1 MRATERDGAVR
12 VTGAEA
18 VRLTPHESV
27 REREIEVEQLHLDQ
41 VYRRLEEKID
51 EAEFLMHDAAQRGQ
65 VGTPGALAE
74 RDAQVFRAGIH
85 LNRLNNE
92 FEDFLFGRIDLLPGK
107 DGEKGPDG
115 AYTSVEPA
123 DDAIRADHT
132 ADIAES
138 LHIGRI
144 GVLDSDYAPL
154 VIDWRAP
161 AAAPFYRSTPVDP
174 GRVVRRRVIRSKGR
188 RVLGVEDD
196 LLRPELT
203 AALDGA
209 PLAVIGDGALMAAL
223 GQARSHTMRDIV
235 SSIQAEQD
243 LVIRAPA
250 ASVTEVSGGPG
261 TGKTAVALHRA
272 AYLLYQDRRR
282 YAGGILIVSPTPLLV
297 AYTEGVLPSLGEE
310 GQVAIRAIGSLVDGA
325 DATVYDEPAVAR
337 VKGSA
342 RMSKVLR
349 KAARGALEQ
358 AAGAPAG
365 TGATRG
371 ARKRPAAQAGQLT
384 GQLAFGDDDPAVQG
398 PGSGMGMGMGMGMGE
413 GSGADDDVPVGAVR
427 TDRLRV
433 VAFGRRLELEAD
445 ELDRIR
451 RTALGGTAPVNLLRP
466 RARRLLLDALWA
478 RSGAAAR
485 ADSYTATGD
494 AELAA
499 ELRSGFD
506 DDVTSEDAFQEFLD
520 AWWPELTPRGVLA
533 AMADERRLSRWSR
546 RVLNQGETRRL
557 ARSLKRLGADGCGP
571 LSVHD
576 VALLDELET
585 VLGAPPRPRKRREA
599 DPLDQLTGLEELM
612 PRREETQ
619 RERAERLAAE
629 RTEYAHVIVDEAQDL
644 TPMQWRM
651 VGRRGRHATWTVV
664 GDPAQS
670 SWSDPDEA
678 AQARDEA
685 LGTRPRRR
693 FTLTVNYR
701 NPAEIAEL
709 AARVLALAMPGARSP
724 RAVRSTGVRPVFRV
738 VEGGGRGGEGARGTA
753 GGRGPEGGRGPDGG
767 RGTDGR
773 AAGTGRGRARG
784 RRSGQGPAGGPAES
798 PAEGLAEAVRAE
810 AGRLLEQVDGTV
822 GVVVAM
828 NRRAQAAR
836 WLSGLGDRVVAL
848 GSLEAKGLEYDATV
862 VVSPAEIADESP
874 AGLRVL
880 YVALTRATQALTVI
894 AADRDEPDAHG
905 VPDLLRD

>member
-1 MRATERDGAVR
+1 MAAQDAAVETAGPAVDPVRATEHDSARD
-12 VTGAEA
+12 
-18 VRLTPHESV
+18 
-27 REREIEVEQLHLDQ
+27 REIGVEQRHLDQ
-41 VYRRLEEKID
+41 VYRRLEEKIH
-51 EAEFLMHDAAQRGQ
+51 EAEFLMNDAAKRGQ

-74 RDAQVFRAGIH
+74 RDAQVFRAGVH

-92 FEDFLFGRIDLLPGK
+92 FEDFLFGRIDLLRGK
-107 DGEKGPDG
+107 DGKKGPDG

-123 DDAIRADHT
+123 DDAIGPGST
-132 ADIAES
+132 AEIAET
-138 LHIGRI
+138 LRIGRI
-144 GVLDSDYAPL
+144 GVLDSDYSPL

-161 AAAPFYRSTPVDP
+161 AAAPFYRATPVDP

-196 LLRPELT
+196 LMRPELT
-203 AALDGA
+203 ASLDGA
-209 PLAVIGDGALMAAL
+209 ALAVIGDGALMAAL
-223 GQARSHTMRDIV
+223 GQARGHTMRDIV

-282 YAGGILIVSPTPLLV
+282 YAGGILVVSPTPLLV

-310 GQVAIRAIGSLVDGA
+310 GQVAIRAVGSLVDGA
-325 DATVYDEPAVAR
+325 EATAYDEPAVAR

-342 RMSKVLR
+342 RMLKVLR
-349 KAARGALEQ
+349 KAARGALE
-358 AAGAPAG
+358 GSFPAG
-365 TGATRG
+365 PGSRNRDQRG
-371 ARKRPAAQAGQLT
+371 QRGMRGQQ
-384 GQLAFGDDDPAVQG
+384 GQLAFGEIGDEDGDNAGDEDAATV
-398 PGSGMGMGMGMGMGE
+398 
-413 GSGADDDVPVGAVR
+413 AVR
-427 TDRLRV
+427 TDLLRV
-433 VAFGRRLELEAD
+433 VAFGRRLELEAG
-445 ELDRIR
+445 ELNRIR
-451 RTALGGTAPVNLLRP
+451 QSVLSGTAPVNLLRP

-478 RSGAAAR
+478 KSGSAQR
-485 ADSYTATGD
+485 HTDP
-494 AELAA
+494 ELAA
-499 ELRSGFD
+499 ELRSSFD
-506 DDVTSEDAFQEFLD
+506 EDVTSEDSFLGFLD

-533 AMADERRLSRWSR
+533 EMADERRLGRWAR
-546 RVLNQGETRRL
+546 RILNPGETRRL
-557 ARSLKRLGADGCGP
+557 ARSLKRLGPDGSGP

-585 VLGAPPRPRKRREA
+585 LLGAPPRPRKRRDL

-612 PRREETQ
+612 PQREESQ

-664 GDPAQS
+664 GDAAQS

-678 AQARDEA
+678 AEARDEA

-709 AARVLALAMPGARSP
+709 ASKVLALAMPGMESP
-724 RAVRSTGVRPVFRV
+724 RAVRSTGVQPRFRV
-738 VEGGGRGGEGARGTA
+738 VENGD
-753 GGRGPEGGRGPDGG
+753 P
-767 RGTDGR
+767 
-773 AAGTGRGRARG
+773 AAT
-784 RRSGQGPAGGPAES
+784 
-798 PAEGLAEAVRAE
+798 VRAE
-810 AGRLLEQVDGTV
+810 AQRLLDQVDGTV

-828 NRRAQAAR
+828 NRREQAAR
-836 WLSGLGDRVVAL
+836 WLAGLGDRVVAL

-880 YVALTRATQALTVI
+880 YVALTRATRQLTVVS
-894 AADRDEPDAHG
+894 AARDEPDAEG

>member
-1 MRATERDGAVR
+1 MAAQVQQSAVGP
-12 VTGAEA
+12 VHGED
-18 VRLTPHESV
+18 SV
-27 REREIEVEQLHLDQ
+27 RDREISVEQEHLDR
-41 VYRRLEEKID
+41 VYRRLEEKIH
-51 EAEFLMHDAAQRGQ
+51 EAEFLMHDAAKRGQ

-92 FEDFLFGRIDLLPGK
+92 FEDFLFGRIDLLLGK
-107 DGEKGPDG
+107 DGKKGPDG
-115 AYTSVEPA
+115 AYTAVEPA
-123 DDAIRADHT
+123 EGAVRPDNT
-132 ADIAES
+132 ADIAET

-144 GVLDSDYAPL
+144 GVLDQDYSPL

-161 AAAPFYRSTPVDP
+161 AAAPFYRATPVDP

-196 LLRPELT
+196 LMRPELT
-203 AALDGA
+203 ARLDGRTLPA
-209 PLAVIGDGALMAAL
+209 IGDGALMAAL

-250 ASVTEVSGGPG
+250 ASVTYVEGGPG

-325 DATVYDEPAVAR
+325 EATLYDSPSVAR
-337 VKGSA
+337 AKGSY
-342 RMSKVLR
+342 RMLKVLR
-349 KAARGALEQ
+349 KAARGALELGPGG
-358 AAGAPAG
+358 GAPAG
-365 TGATRG
+365 
-371 ARKRPAAQAGQLT
+371 
-384 GQLAFGDDDPAVQG
+384 QLALDDDTETGTVPPSGPPA
-398 PGSGMGMGMGMGMGE
+398 
-413 GSGADDDVPVGAVR
+413 
-427 TDRLRV
+427 RLRV
-433 VAFGRRLELEAD
+433 VAFNRRLELEAG
-445 ELDRIR
+445 ELERIR
-451 RTALGGTAPVNLLRP
+451 RNALGGTAPVNLLRP
-466 RARRLLLDALWA
+466 RARKLLLDALWA
-478 RSGAAAR
+478 RSGAAGR
-485 ADSYTATGD
+485 HTDP
-494 AELAA
+494 ELAA
-499 ELRSGFD
+499 ELRSSFD
-506 DDVTSEDAFQEFLD
+506 EDVTTEDSFIAFLD
-520 AWWPELTPRGVLA
+520 AWWPELTPRAVLA
-533 AMADERRLSRWSR
+533 AMADE
-546 RVLNQGETRRL
+546 
-557 ARSLKRLGADGCGP
+557 KRLGRWARRILNPGEVRKVARALKRDGH
-571 LSVHD
+571 SVHD
-576 VALLDELET
+576 IAMLDELQAI
-585 VLGAPPRPRKRREA
+585 LGAPARPRKKREF

-612 PRREETQ
+612 PVREESQ
-619 RERAERLAAE
+619 RERAERLAQE

-678 AQARDEA
+678 AEARDEA

-693 FTLTVNYR
+693 FQLTVNYR

-709 AARVLALAMPGARSP
+709 AARVLALAMPGSEAPS
-724 RAVRSTGVRPVFRV
+724 AVRSTGVEPRFTV
-738 VEGGGRGGEGARGTA
+738 VR
-753 GGRGPEGGRGPDGG
+753 
-767 RGTDGR
+767 
-773 AAGTGRGRARG
+773 
-784 RRSGQGPAGGPAES
+784 ES
-798 PAEGLAEAVRAE
+798 LQRTVRAE
-810 AGRLLEQVDGTV
+810 AERLLAAVDGTI

-828 NRRAQAAR
+828 NRREEARR
-836 WLSGLGDRVVAL
+836 WLAGLGDRVVAL

-880 YVALTRATQALTVI
+880 YVALTRATQQLTVVSGE
-894 AADRDEPDAHG
+894 RDEPDGTG

>member
-1 MRATERDGAVR
+1 MAAQVQQSAVGSVRDA
-12 VTGAEA
+12 
-18 VRLTPHESV
+18 HESV
-27 REREIEVEQLHLDQ
+27 RDREISVEQEHLDR
-41 VYRRLEEKID
+41 VYRRLEEKIH
-51 EAEFLMHDAAQRGQ
+51 EAEFLMNDAAQRGQ

-107 DGEKGPDG
+107 DGKKGPDG
-115 AYTSVEPA
+115 AYTAVEPA
-123 DDAIRADHT
+123 EGAVRGDNT
-132 ADIAES
+132 ADIAET

-144 GVLDSDYAPL
+144 GVLDEDYAPL

-196 LLRPELT
+196 LMRPELT
-203 AALDGA
+203 AFLDGRELPA
-209 PLAVIGDGALMAAL
+209 IGDGALMAAL

-250 ASVTEVSGGPG
+250 ASITYVEGGPG

-310 GQVAIRAIGSLVDGA
+310 GQVAIRAIGSLVDGVE
-325 DATVYDEPAVAR
+325 ATLYDSPSVAR
-337 VKGSA
+337 AKGSY
-342 RMSKVLR
+342 RMLKVLR
-349 KAARGALEQ
+349 KAARGALE
-358 AAGAPAG
+358 
-365 TGATRG
+365 
-371 ARKRPAAQAGQLT
+371 LN
-384 GQLAFGDDDPAVQG
+384 
-398 PGSGMGMGMGMGMGE
+398 GSPE
-413 GSGADDDVPVGAVR
+413 
-427 TDRLRV
+427 RLRV
-433 VAFGRRLELEAD
+433 VAFGRRLELEAR
-445 ELDRIR
+445 ELERIR
-451 RTALGGTAPVNLLRP
+451 RNALGGTAPVNLLRP
-466 RARRLLLDALWA
+466 RARKLLLDALWA
-478 RSGAAAR
+478 TSGAAGR
-485 ADSYTATGD
+485 HTDP
-494 AELAA
+494 ELAA
-499 ELRSGFD
+499 ELRSSFD
-506 DDVTSEDAFQEFLD
+506 EDVSTEDTFLAFLD
-520 AWWPELTPRGVLA
+520 AWWPELTPKGVLA
-533 AMADERRLSRWSR
+533 AMADE
-546 RVLNQGETRRL
+546 
-557 ARSLKRLGADGCGP
+557 KRLGRWARRILNPGEVRRVARALKRDGC
-571 LSVHD
+571 SVHD
-576 VALLDELET
+576 IAMLDELQAI
-585 VLGAPPRPRKRREA
+585 LGAPARPKKKREL
-599 DPLDQLTGLEELM
+599 DPLDQLTGLDELM
-612 PRREETQ
+612 PVREETQ
-619 RERAERLAAE
+619 RERAERLAQE
-629 RTEYAHVIVDEAQDL
+629 RTEYTHVIVDEAQDL

-678 AQARDEA
+678 AEARDEA

-693 FTLTVNYR
+693 FQLTVNYR

-709 AARVLALAMPGARSP
+709 AAKVLALAMPGSESP
-724 RAVRSTGVRPVFRV
+724 SAVRSTGVEPRFV
-738 VEGGGRGGEGARGTA
+738 VVGDSLGKT
-753 GGRGPEGGRGPDGG
+753 
-767 RGTDGR
+767 
-773 AAGTGRGRARG
+773 
-784 RRSGQGPAGGPAES
+784 
-798 PAEGLAEAVRAE
+798 VRAE
-810 AGRLLEQVDGTV
+810 AERLLRLVDGTV

-828 NRRAQAAR
+828 NRREEARR
-836 WLSGLGDRVVAL
+836 WLAGLGDRVVAL

-880 YVALTRATQALTVI
+880 YVALTRATQQLTLVSGE
-894 AADRDEPDAHG
+894 RDEPDAAG

>member
-1 MRATERDGAVR
+1 MAAQDAAVESAGSVVDPVRDKGNDAISDPVDGTGKDPARPAGAD
-12 VTGAEA
+12 
-18 VRLTPHESV
+18 SV
-27 REREIEVEQLHLDQ
+27 RAREIGVEQEHLDR

-51 EAEFLMHDAAQRGQ
+51 EAEFLMNDAAKRGQ

-92 FEDFLFGRIDLLPGK
+92 FEDFLFGRVDLLPGK
-107 DGEKGPDG
+107 DGKKGPDG

-123 DDAIRADHT
+123 DDAVRADDT
-132 ADIAES
+132 ADIAET

-144 GVLDSDYAPL
+144 GVLDSDYSPL

-188 RVLGVEDD
+188 KVLGVEDD
-196 LLRPELT
+196 LMRPEVT
-203 AALDGA
+203 AALNGA
-209 PLAVIGDGALMAAL
+209 ALPVIGDGALMAAL

-282 YAGGILIVSPTPLLV
+282 YAGGILVVSPTPLLV

-310 GQVAIRAIGSLVDGA
+310 GQVAIRAVGSLVDGA
-325 DATVYDEPAVAR
+325 EATAYDEPAVSR

-342 RMSKVLR
+342 RMLKVLR
-349 KAARGALEQ
+349 KAARGALE
-358 AAGAPAG
+358 GDRAPAG
-365 TGATRG
+365 GRSGRG
-371 ARKRPAAQAGQLT
+371 SRTAAGQGAGRPT
-384 GQLAFGDDDPAVQG
+384 GQLAFGDADSADSA
-398 PGSGMGMGMGMGMGE
+398 GSGGPDSSG
-413 GSGADDDVPVGAVR
+413 GSHGPHGGDGGNSATGAPRGASATGR
-427 TDRLRV
+427 APTPTRLRV
-433 VAFGRRLELEAD
+433 VAFGRRLELESD
-445 ELDRIR
+445 ELHRIR
-451 RTALGGTAPVNLLRP
+451 QSVLGGTAPVNLLRP
-466 RARRLLLDALWA
+466 RARKLLLDALWA
-478 RSGAAAR
+478 KSGAASR
-485 ADSYTATGD
+485 ADDHLAQGD

-499 ELRSGFD
+499 ELRGGFD
-506 DDVTSEDAFQEFLD
+506 EDVTSEDSFIEFLD
-520 AWWPELTPRGVLA
+520 AWWPELTARGVLA
-533 AMADERRLSRWSR
+533 AMADERRLGRWAR
-546 RVLNQGETRRL
+546 RILNPHEIRKV
-557 ARSLKRLGADGCGP
+557 ARSLRRAGPEGTGP

-576 VALLDELET
+576 VAILDELEQL
-585 VLGAPPRPRKRREA
+585 LGSPPRRRKRREL

-612 PRREETQ
+612 PQREESQ

-664 GDPAQS
+664 GDAAQS

-685 LGTRPRRR
+685 LGNRPRRH

-701 NPAEIAEL
+701 NPAEIAAL
-709 AARVLALAMPGARSP
+709 AAKVLALAMPGMESP
-724 RAVRSTGVRPVFRV
+724 AAVRSTGVEPRF
-738 VEGGGRGGEGARGTA
+738 GAVR
-753 GGRGPEGGRGPDGG
+753 DG
-767 RGTDGR
+767 DL
-773 AAGTGRGRARG
+773 AAT
-784 RRSGQGPAGGPAES
+784 
-798 PAEGLAEAVRAE
+798 VRAE
-810 AGRLLEQVDGTV
+810 AARLLDRVDGTI

-828 NRRAQAAR
+828 SRREQAAR
-836 WLSGLGDRVVAL
+836 WLAGLGDRVVAL

-880 YVALTRATQALTVI
+880 YVALTRATQQLTVVS
-894 AADRDEPDAHG
+894 ADRDEPDERG

>member
-1 MRATERDGAVR
+1 MAVQAQQE
-12 VTGAEA
+12 TA
-18 VRLTPHESV
+18 VGSVQETAPDSV
-27 REREIEVEQLHLDQ
+27 RDREISIEQEHLDR
-41 VYRRLEEKID
+41 VYRRLEEKIH
-51 EAEFLMHDAAQRGQ
+51 EAEFLMSDAAKRGQ

-74 RDAQVFRAGIH
+74 RDAQVFRAGVH

-107 DGEKGPDG
+107 DGKKGPDG
-115 AYTSVEPA
+115 AYTAVEPA
-123 DDAIRADHT
+123 EGAVRPDNT
-132 ADIAES
+132 ADIAET

-196 LLRPELT
+196 LMRPELK
-203 AALDGA
+203 AVLDGDEL
-209 PLAVIGDGALMAAL
+209 PVIGDGALMAAL

-235 SSIQAEQD
+235 ASIQAEQD

-250 ASVTEVSGGPG
+250 ASVTYVEGGPG

-325 DATVYDEPAVAR
+325 EATLYDSPAVAR
-337 VKGSA
+337 AKGSY
-342 RMSKVLR
+342 RMLKVLR
-349 KAARGALEQ
+349 KAARGALEAGGR
-358 AAGAPAG
+358 AAAQPTLDEADEAPAPSV
-365 TGATRG
+365 TPT
-371 ARKRPAAQAGQLT
+371 
-384 GQLAFGDDDPAVQG
+384 
-398 PGSGMGMGMGMGMGE
+398 
-413 GSGADDDVPVGAVR
+413 
-427 TDRLRV
+427 RLRV
-433 VAFGRRLELEAD
+433 VAFGRRLELEAAD
-445 ELDRIR
+445 LDRVR
-451 RTALGGTAPVNLLRP
+451 QSALSGTAPVNLLRP
-466 RARRLLLDALWA
+466 RARKLLLDALWE
-478 RSGAAAR
+478 RSGAAGR
-485 ADSYTATGD
+485 HSDP
-494 AELAA
+494 ELAA
-499 ELRSGFD
+499 ELRSSFD
-506 DDVTSEDAFQEFLD
+506 EDVTTEDAFIAFLD
-520 AWWPELTPRGVLA
+520 AWWPELTPQAVLT
-533 AMADERRLSRWSR
+533 AMADERRLGRWAR
-546 RVLNQGETRRL
+546 RILNPGEVRKV
-557 ARSLKRLGADGCGP
+557 ARALKRDGR
-571 LSVHD
+571 SVHD
-576 VALLDELET
+576 IAMLDELQAI
-585 VLGAPPRPRKRREA
+585 LGAPVRPRKRREY

-612 PRREETQ
+612 PVREETQ
-619 RERAERLAAE
+619 RERAERLAQE

-678 AQARDEA
+678 AEARDEA

-693 FTLTVNYR
+693 FELTVNYR

-709 AARVLALAMPGARSP
+709 AAKVLALAMPGAESP
-724 RAVRSTGVRPVFRV
+724 SAVRSTGVVPRFV
-738 VEGGGRGGEGARGTA
+738 
-753 GGRGPEGGRGPDGG
+753 
-767 RGTDGR
+767 
-773 AAGTGRGRARG
+773 AAG
-784 RRSGQGPAGGPAES
+784 RRQGTTERDS
-798 PAEGLAEAVRAE
+798 LAPAVRAE
-810 AGRLLEQVDGTV
+810 AERLLERVDGTV

-828 NRRAQAAR
+828 NRREEARR
-836 WLSGLGDRVVAL
+836 WLAGLGERVVAL

-880 YVALTRATQALTVI
+880 YVALTRATQQLTVVSGE
-894 AADRDEPDAHG
+894 RDAPDANG

>member
-1 MRATERDGAVR
+1 MAAQVQQSAVGS
-12 VTGAEA
+12 VHDAQD
-18 VRLTPHESV
+18 SV
-27 REREIEVEQLHLDQ
+27 RDREISVEQEHLDR
-41 VYRRLEEKID
+41 VYQRLEEKIH
-51 EAEFLMHDAAQRGQ
+51 EAEFLMHDAAKRGQ

-92 FEDFLFGRIDLLPGK
+92 FEDFLFGRIDLLLGK
-107 DGEKGPDG
+107 DGKKGPDG
-115 AYTSVEPA
+115 AYTAVEPA
-123 DDAIRADHT
+123 EGAVRPDNT
-132 ADIAES
+132 ADIAET

-144 GVLDSDYAPL
+144 GVLDEDYSPL

-161 AAAPFYRSTPVDP
+161 AAAPFYRATPVEP

-196 LLRPELT
+196 LMRPELT
-203 AALDGA
+203 AFLDGHQL
-209 PLAVIGDGALMAAL
+209 PVIGDGALMAAL
-223 GQARSHTMRDIV
+223 GQARGHTMRDIV

-243 LVIRAPA
+243 MVIRAPA
-250 ASVTEVSGGPG
+250 ASITYVEGGPG

-325 DATVYDEPAVAR
+325 EATLYDSPAVAR
-337 VKGSA
+337 AKGSY
-342 RMSKVLR
+342 RMLKVLR
-349 KAARGALEQ
+349 KAARGALELGP
-358 AAGAPAG
+358 AAAPADAPG
-365 TGATRG
+365 KEAVTG
-371 ARKRPAAQAGQLT
+371 P
-384 GQLAFGDDDPAVQG
+384 
-398 PGSGMGMGMGMGMGE
+398 PG
-413 GSGADDDVPVGAVR
+413 
-427 TDRLRV
+427 RLRV

-445 ELDRIR
+445 ELERIR

-466 RARRLLLDALWA
+466 RARKLLLDALWD
-478 RSGAAAR
+478 RSGAASR
-485 ADSYTATGD
+485 HTDP
-494 AELAA
+494 ELAA
-499 ELRSGFD
+499 ELRSSFD
-506 DDVTSEDAFQEFLD
+506 EDITSEDSFLAFLD
-520 AWWPELTPRGVLA
+520 AWWPELTPKSVLA
-533 AMADERRLSRWSR
+533 AMADEKRLGRWARRI
-546 RVLNQGETRRL
+546 LNPGEVRKV
-557 ARSLKRLGADGCGP
+557 ARSLRRDGY
-571 LSVHD
+571 SVHD
-576 VALLDELET
+576 IAMLDELQAI
-585 VLGAPPRPRKRREA
+585 LGAPARPRRKREL

-612 PRREETQ
+612 PVREESQ
-619 RERAERLAAE
+619 RERAERLAQE

-678 AQARDEA
+678 AEARDEA

-693 FTLTVNYR
+693 FRLTVNYR

-709 AARVLALAMPGARSP
+709 AAKVLALALPGSEAPS
-724 RAVRSTGVRPVFRV
+724 AVRSTGVEPRFTV
-738 VEGGGRGGEGARGTA
+738 VRDSLEKT
-753 GGRGPEGGRGPDGG
+753 
-767 RGTDGR
+767 
-773 AAGTGRGRARG
+773 
-784 RRSGQGPAGGPAES
+784 
-798 PAEGLAEAVRAE
+798 VRAE
-810 AGRLLEQVDGTV
+810 AERLLGLVDGTV

-828 NRRAQAAR
+828 NRREEARR
-836 WLSGLGDRVVAL
+836 WLAGLGDRVVAL

-880 YVALTRATQALTVI
+880 YVALTRATQQLTVVSGE
-894 AADRDEPDAHG
+894 RDEPDTAG

>member
-1 MRATERDGAVR
+1 MAAQDAAVDSLRD
-12 VTGAEA
+12 
-18 VRLTPHESV
+18 
-27 REREIEVEQLHLDQ
+27 REIGVEQEHLDR

-51 EAEFLMHDAAQRGQ
+51 EAEFLMRDAGKRGQ

-74 RDAQVFRAGIH
+74 RDAQVFRAGVH

-92 FEDFLFGRIDLLPGK
+92 FEDFLFGRIDLLRGK
-107 DGEKGPDG
+107 DGERGPDG
-115 AYTSVEPA
+115 AFTSVEAA
-123 DDAIRADHT
+123 DDAVAEDGT
-132 ADIAES
+132 AVIAET
-138 LHIGRI
+138 LHVGRI

-161 AAAPFYRSTPVDP
+161 AAAPFYRSTPKEP

-196 LLRPELT
+196 LMRPEL
-203 AALDGA
+203 AATLEGQA
-209 PLAVIGDGALMAAL
+209 LPVVGDGALMAAL

-243 LVIRAPA
+243 MVIRAPA

-282 YAGGILIVSPTPLLV
+282 YSGGILVVSPTPLLV

-310 GQVAIRAIGSLVDGA
+310 GQVAIRAVGSLSDDAAGPDGA
-325 DATVYDEPAVAR
+325 TAYDEPAVAR
-337 VKGSA
+337 VKGSS
-342 RMSKVLR
+342 RMLHVLR

-358 AAGAPAG
+358 PAARPAPQEGQLEFGEAPAEAG
-365 TGATRG
+365 TPT
-371 ARKRPAAQAGQLT
+371 
-384 GQLAFGDDDPAVQG
+384 
-398 PGSGMGMGMGMGMGE
+398 
-413 GSGADDDVPVGAVR
+413 
-427 TDRLRV
+427 RLRV
-433 VAFGRRLELEAD
+433 VAFGARIELEAD
-445 ELDRIR
+445 ELRRIR
-451 RTALGGTAPVNLLRP
+451 HNVLGGTAPVNLLRP
-466 RARRLLLDALWA
+466 RARKLLLDALWNKS
-478 RSGAAAR
+478 SGR
-485 ADSYTATGD
+485 GRYTD
-494 AELAA
+494 PELAA
-499 ELRSGFD
+499 ELRSSFD
-506 DDVTSEDAFQEFLD
+506 EDVSTETPFLTFLN
-520 AWWPELTPRGVLA
+520 AWWPELTPRQVLA
-533 AMADERRLSRWSR
+533 AMSDERRLNRWAR
-546 RVLNQGETRRL
+546 RILNQGEVRRL
-557 ARSLKRLGADGCGP
+557 ARSLRRLDGEGKGA

-576 VALLDELET
+576 VALLDELQT
-585 VLGAPPRPRKRREA
+585 LLGTPARPKRKREA

-612 PRREETQ
+612 PQREETQ

-651 VGRRGRHATWTVV
+651 VGRRGRHATWTIV
-664 GDPAQS
+664 GDAAQS

-678 AQARDEA
+678 SAARDEA
-685 LGTRPRRR
+685 LGNRPRRH

-709 AARVLALAMPGARSP
+709 AAKVLALAMPGMESP
-724 RAVRSTGVRPVFRV
+724 AAVRSTGVEPRFETVR
-738 VEGGGRGGEGARGTA
+738 
-753 GGRGPEGGRGPDGG
+753 DG
-767 RGTDGR
+767 DL
-773 AAGTGRGRARG
+773 AGTVREEAR
-784 RRSGQGPAGGPAES
+784 
-798 PAEGLAEAVRAE
+798 
-810 AGRLLEQVDGTV
+810 RLLDRVDGTV

-828 NRRAQAAR
+828 NRRAEAR
-836 WLSGLGDRVVAL
+836 AWLEELGERVVAL

-880 YVALTRATQALTVI
+880 YVALTRATQQLTVVSGE
-894 AADRDEPDAHG
+894 RDLPDQDG

>member
-1 MRATERDGAVR
+1 MAAQDAAVESLRD
-12 VTGAEA
+12 
-18 VRLTPHESV
+18 
-27 REREIEVEQLHLDQ
+27 REIGVEQEHLDR
-41 VYRRLEEKID
+41 VYHRLEEKIH
-51 EAEFLMHDAAQRGQ
+51 EAEFLMDDAVKRGQ

-85 LNRLNNE
+85 LNRLNSE
-92 FEDFLFGRIDLLPGK
+92 FEDFLFGRIDLLLGK
-107 DGEKGPDG
+107 DGERGPDG

-123 DDAIRADHT
+123 DDTVREDAT
-132 ADIAES
+132 ADIAET

-161 AAAPFYRSTPVDP
+161 AAAPFYRSTPKEP

-188 RVLGVEDD
+188 KVLGVEDD
-196 LLRPELT
+196 LMRPELT
-203 AALDGA
+203 AFLGGEKL
-209 PLAVIGDGALMAAL
+209 PVIGDGALMAAL

-250 ASVTEVSGGPG
+250 ASVTEVTGGPG

-310 GQVAIRAIGSLVDGA
+310 GQVAIRAIGSLSDDAAGPEGA
-325 DATVYDEPAVAR
+325 TAYDEPAVAR
-337 VKGSA
+337 IKGSS
-342 RMSKVLR
+342 RMLHVLR

-358 AAGAPAG
+358 GRPTAPREEA
-365 TGATRG
+365 
-371 ARKRPAAQAGQLT
+371 
-384 GQLAFGDDDPAVQG
+384 GQLAFGEEPGQG
-398 PGSGMGMGMGMGMGE
+398 SAATP
-413 GSGADDDVPVGAVR
+413 P
-427 TDRLRV
+427 TRLRV
-433 VAFGRRLELEAD
+433 VAFGARVELEAD
-445 ELDRIR
+445 ELQRVR
-451 RTALGGTAPVNLLRP
+451 HNALGGTAPVNLLRP
-466 RARRLLLDALWA
+466 RARKLLLDALWSKS
-478 RSGAAAR
+478 SGR
-485 ADSYTATGD
+485 GRYTD
-494 AELAA
+494 PQLVA
-499 ELRSGFD
+499 ELRSSFD
-506 DDVTSEDAFQEFLD
+506 EDVSTETPFLEFLD
-520 AWWPELTPRGVLA
+520 AWWPELTPRRVLA
-533 AMADERRLSRWSR
+533 AMADERRLARWSR
-546 RVLNQGETRRL
+546 RILNQGETRRL
-557 ARSLKRLGADGCGP
+557 ARSLKRLDADGGGP

-576 VALLDELET
+576 VALLDELQAL
-585 VLGAPPRPRKRREA
+585 LGTPNRPRRKREA

-612 PRREETQ
+612 PQREETQ
-619 RERAERLAAE
+619 WERAERLAAE

-651 VGRRGRHATWTVV
+651 VGRRGRHATWTIV

-678 AQARDEA
+678 AAARDEA
-685 LGTRPRRR
+685 LGSRPRRR

-709 AARVLALAMPGARSP
+709 AAKVLALAMPGMESP
-724 RAVRSTGVRPVFRV
+724 AAVRSTGVVPRFEPV
-738 VEGGGRGGEGARGTA
+738 RGGDLAATVREEAARL
-753 GGRGPEGGRGPDGG
+753 
-767 RGTDGR
+767 
-773 AAGTGRGRARG
+773 
-784 RRSGQGPAGGPAES
+784 
-798 PAEGLAEAVRAE
+798 LAE
-810 AGRLLEQVDGTV
+810 VDGTV

-828 NRRAQAAR
+828 NRRAQAR
-836 WLSGLGDRVVAL
+836 EWLAELGERAVAL

-880 YVALTRATQALTVI
+880 YVALTRATQQLTVVSGE
-894 AADRDEPDAHG
+894 RDMPDEDG

>member
-1 MRATERDGAVR
+1 MAAQ
-12 VTGAEA
+12 EA
-18 VRLTPHESV
+18 VDTV
-27 REREIEVEQLHLDQ
+27 RDREIGVEQEHLDQ
-41 VYRRLEEKID
+41 VYRRLEEKIH
-51 EAEFLMHDAAQRGQ
+51 EAEFLMNDAAQRGQ

-92 FEDFLFGRIDLLPGK
+92 FEDFLFGRIDLLYGK
-107 DGEKGPDG
+107 DGKKGPDG

-123 DDAIRADHT
+123 EDAVRPDNT
-132 ADIAES
+132 ADIGET

-188 RVLGVEDD
+188 KVLGVEDD
-196 LLRPELT
+196 LMRPELRAT
-203 AALDGA
+203 LDGREL
-209 PLAVIGDGALMAAL
+209 PVIGDGALMAAL

-250 ASVTEVSGGPG
+250 ASVTYVEGGPG

-297 AYTEGVLPSLGEE
+297 SYTEGVLPSLGEE
-310 GQVAIRAIGSLVDGA
+310 GQVAIRAVGSLVDGA
-325 DATVYDEPAVAR
+325 EATAYDEPAVAR
-337 VKGSA
+337 IKGSS
-342 RMSKVLR
+342 RMLHVLR
-349 KAARGALEQ
+349 KAARGALETP
-358 AAGAPAG
+358 APRA
-365 TGATRG
+365 
-371 ARKRPAAQAGQLT
+371 
-384 GQLAFGDDDPAVQG
+384 QLALGGDDEDSAAAAPTG
-398 PGSGMGMGMGMGMGE
+398 TPN
-413 GSGADDDVPVGAVR
+413 
-427 TDRLRV
+427 RLRV
-433 VAFGRRLELEAD
+433 VAFGRRIELESD
-445 ELDRIR
+445 ELRRIR
-451 RTALGGTAPVNLLRP
+451 HNVLGGTAPVNLLRP
-466 RARRLLLDALWA
+466 RARRLLLDALYA
-478 RSGAAAR
+478 KSGAVGR
-485 ADSYTATGD
+485 HSDP
-494 AELAA
+494 ELAA
-499 ELRSGFD
+499 ELRSSFD
-506 DDVTSEDAFQEFLD
+506 EDVSTEDSFLGFLD
-520 AWWPELTPRGVLA
+520 AWWPELTPRAVLD
-533 AMADERRLSRWSR
+533 AMADERRLGRWAR
-546 RVLNQGETRRL
+546 RILNPGEVRRL
-557 ARSLKRLGADGCGP
+557 ARSLRRRE

-576 VALLDELET
+576 VALLDELHT
-585 VLGAPPRPRKRREA
+585 LLGAPARPRKKREY
-599 DPLDQLTGLEELM
+599 DPLDQLSGLEELM
-612 PRREETQ
+612 PVREETQ

-678 AQARDEA
+678 AEARDEA
-685 LGTRPRRR
+685 LGSRPRRR
-693 FTLTVNYR
+693 FELTVNYR

-709 AARVLALAMPGARSP
+709 AAKVLALAMPGKESP
-724 RAVRSTGVRPVFRV
+724 RAVRSTGVEPRFVPVR
-738 VEGGGRGGEGARGTA
+738 ETA
-753 GGRGPEGGRGPDGG
+753 GKAD
-767 RGTDGR
+767 
-773 AAGTGRGRARG
+773 
-784 RRSGQGPAGGPAES
+784 
-798 PAEGLAEAVRAE
+798 LAETVRSE
-810 AGRLLEQVDGTV
+810 AALLLERVEGTV

-828 NRRAQAAR
+828 NRRAEAAR
-836 WLSGLGDRVVAL
+836 WLAELGDRVVAL

-880 YVALTRATQALTVI
+880 YVALTRATQQLTVI
-894 AADRDEPDAHG
+894 AGAGDMPDEAG

>member
-1 MRATERDGAVR
+1 MAAQAQQETAV
-12 VTGAEA
+12 V
-18 VRLTPHESV
+18 PDHDSV
-27 REREIEVEQLHLDQ
+27 RDREISVEQDHLDR
-41 VYRRLEEKID
+41 VYRRLEEKIH
-51 EAEFLMHDAAQRGQ
+51 EAEFLMNDAAKRGQ

-74 RDAQVFRAGIH
+74 RDAQVFRAGVH

-92 FEDFLFGRIDLLPGK
+92 FEDFLFGRIDLLLGK
-107 DGEKGPDG
+107 DGKKGPDG
-115 AYTSVEPA
+115 AYTAVEPA
-123 DDAIRADHT
+123 EGAVREDNT
-132 ADIAES
+132 AEIAET

-144 GVLDSDYAPL
+144 GVLDSEYAPL

-196 LLRPELT
+196 LMRPELR
-203 AALDGA
+203 AFLDGHEL
-209 PLAVIGDGALMAAL
+209 PVIGDGALMAAL

-235 SSIQAEQD
+235 ASIQAEQD

-250 ASVTEVSGGPG
+250 ASVTYVEGGPG

-282 YAGGILIVSPTPLLV
+282 YSGGILIVSPTPLLV

-325 DATVYDEPAVAR
+325 EATLYDSPAVAR
-337 VKGSA
+337 AKGSY
-342 RMSKVLR
+342 RMLKVLR
-349 KAARGALEQ
+349 KAARGALETR
-358 AAGAPAG
+358 PAG
-365 TGATRG
+365 
-371 ARKRPAAQAGQLT
+371 
-384 GQLAFGDDDPAVQG
+384 GQLALGEDESRP
-398 PGSGMGMGMGMGMGE
+398 SGT
-413 GSGADDDVPVGAVR
+413 P
-427 TDRLRV
+427 TRLRV
-433 VAFGRRLELEAD
+433 VAFGRRLELESA

-451 RTALGGTAPVNLLRP
+451 QNALGGTAPVNLLRP
-466 RARRLLLDALWA
+466 RARKLLLDALWA
-478 RSGAAAR
+478 QSGAAGR
-485 ADSYTATGD
+485 HTDP
-494 AELAA
+494 ELAA
-499 ELRSGFD
+499 ELRSSFD
-506 DDVTSEDAFQEFLD
+506 EDVSSEDAFIDFLN
-520 AWWPELTPRGVLA
+520 AWWPELTPKDVMA
-533 AMADERRLSRWSR
+533 AMADERRLGRWARRILNPGEVR
-546 RVLNQGETRRL
+546 RVARALRR
-557 ARSLKRLGADGCGP
+557 DGW
-571 LSVHD
+571 SVHD
-576 VALLDELET
+576 IAMLDELQAI
-585 VLGAPPRPRKRREA
+585 LGTPARPRKKREL

-612 PRREETQ
+612 PVREESQ
-619 RERAERLAAE
+619 RERAERLAQE

-678 AQARDEA
+678 AEARDEA

-693 FTLTVNYR
+693 FQLTVNYR

-709 AARVLALAMPGARSP
+709 AAKVLALAMPGSTSP
-724 RAVRSTGVRPVFRV
+724 SAVRSTGVEPRFVTTNNGHSTV
-738 VEGGGRGGEGARGTA
+738 VR
-753 GGRGPEGGRGPDGG
+753 DSL
-767 RGTDGR
+767 
-773 AAGTGRGRARG
+773 AAT
-784 RRSGQGPAGGPAES
+784 
-798 PAEGLAEAVRAE
+798 VRAE
-810 AGRLLEQVDGTV
+810 AARLLDLVDGTV

-828 NRRAQAAR
+828 QRREEAAR
-836 WLSGLGDRVVAL
+836 WLAGLGDRVVAL

-880 YVALTRATQALTVI
+880 YVALTRATQQLTIVS
-894 AADRDEPDAHG
+894 ADRDQPDGTG

>member
-1 MRATERDGAVR
+1 MVGSAVDTVRD
-12 VTGAEA
+12 
-18 VRLTPHESV
+18 
-27 REREIEVEQLHLDQ
+27 REIGVEQEHLDR
-41 VYRRLEEKID
+41 VYRRLEEKIH
-51 EAEFLMHDAAQRGQ
+51 EAEFLMHDAAKRGQ

-92 FEDFLFGRIDLLPGK
+92 FEDFLFGRIDLLRGK
-107 DGEKGPDG
+107 DGQKGPDG
-115 AYTSVEPA
+115 AYTSIEPA
-123 DDAIRADHT
+123 DDAVRADNT
-132 ADIAES
+132 ADIGET

-196 LLRPELT
+196 LMRPELSAT
-203 AALDGA
+203 LEGA
-209 PLAVIGDGALMAAL
+209 ELPVIGDGALMAAL

-235 SSIQAEQD
+235 ASIQAEQD

-250 ASVTEVSGGPG
+250 ASVTYVEGGPG

-310 GQVAIRAIGSLVDGA
+310 GQVAIRAVGSLVDGA
-325 DATVYDEPAVAR
+325 EATAYDDPAVAR
-337 VKGSA
+337 VKGSS
-342 RMSKVLR
+342 RMLKVLR
-349 KAARGALEQ
+349 KAARGALEMPPP
-358 AAGAPAG
+358 APSA
-365 TGATRG
+365 
-371 ARKRPAAQAGQLT
+371 
-384 GQLAFGDDDPAVQG
+384 QLAFGEEPERPPAPSAQLAFGEEPERGTQG
-398 PGSGMGMGMGMGMGE
+398 PAGT
-413 GSGADDDVPVGAVR
+413 P
-427 TDRLRV
+427 TRLRV

-445 ELDRIR
+445 ELQRIR
-451 RTALGGTAPVNLLRP
+451 HNVLGGTAPVNLLRP
-466 RARRLLLDALWA
+466 RARRLLLDALYA
-478 RSGAAAR
+478 KSGNGTRAA
-485 ADSYTATGD
+485 SSSLGD
-494 AELAA
+494 PELAA
-499 ELRSGFD
+499 ELRSSFD
-506 DDVTSEDAFQEFLD
+506 EDVASEDAFIGFLD
-520 AWWPELTPRGVLA
+520 AWWPELTPRGVLT
-533 AMADERRLSRWSR
+533 AMADERRLGRWSR
-546 RVLNQGETRRL
+546 RILNPGEVRRL
-557 ARSLKRLGADGCGP
+557 ARSLKRDA

-576 VALLDELET
+576 VALLDELQT
-585 VLGAPPRPRKRREA
+585 LLGTPARPKRRREL

-612 PRREETQ
+612 PQREESQ
-619 RERAERLAAE
+619 RERAERLAQE

-670 SWSDPDEA
+670 SWSTPDEA
-678 AQARDEA
+678 AEARDEA

-693 FTLTVNYR
+693 FQLTVNYR

-709 AARVLALAMPGARSP
+709 AAKVLALAMPGMQSP
-724 RAVRSTGVRPVFRV
+724 SAVRSTGVRPRFSV
-738 VEGGGRGGEGARGTA
+738 V
-753 GGRGPEGGRGPDGG
+753 PDG
-767 RGTDGR
+767 D
-773 AAGTGRGRARG
+773 
-784 RRSGQGPAGGPAES
+784 
-798 PAEGLAEAVRAE
+798 LAKAVRAE
-810 AGRLLEQVDGTV
+810 AQRLLDRVDGTV

-828 NRRAQAAR
+828 NRREQAAR
-836 WLSGLGDRVVAL
+836 WLAGLGDRVVAL

-880 YVALTRATQALTVI
+880 YVALTRATQQLTVVSGR
-894 AADRDEPDAHG
+894 RDEPDADG

>member
-1 MRATERDGAVR
+1 MG
-12 VTGAEA
+12 
-18 VRLTPHESV
+18 
-27 REREIEVEQLHLDQ
+27 VEQHHLDQ
-41 VYRRLEEKID
+41 VYRRLEEKIH
-51 EAEFLMHDAAQRGQ
+51 EAEFLMNDAAKRGQ

-92 FEDFLFGRIDLLPGK
+92 FEDFLFGRVDLLRGK
-107 DGEKGPDG
+107 DGQKGPDG
-115 AYTSVEPA
+115 AFTSVEPA
-123 DDAIRADHT
+123 DDAIRDDRT
-132 ADIAES
+132 AEIAET

-188 RVLGVEDD
+188 KVLGVEDD
-196 LLRPELT
+196 LMRPELT
-203 AALDGA
+203 ATLDGD

-250 ASVTEVSGGPG
+250 ASVTEVAGGPG

-310 GQVAIRAIGSLVDGA
+310 GQVAIRAVGSLVDGA
-325 DATVYDEPAVAR
+325 EATAYDEPAVAR

-342 RMSKVLR
+342 RMIRVLR
-349 KAARGALEQ
+349 HAARGALE
-358 AAGAPAG
+358 GASGGSGG
-365 TGATRG
+365 TGGSGGRS
-371 ARKRPAAQAGQLT
+371 AGQGGRQRQGQLRD
-384 GQLAFGDDDPAVQG
+384 GAQLAFGEDPDGPDGPDGLGGPDDDEPART
-398 PGSGMGMGMGMGMGE
+398 
-413 GSGADDDVPVGAVR
+413 VR

-433 VAFGRRLELEAD
+433 VAFGRRLELAEP
-445 ELDRIR
+445 ELHRIR
-451 RTALGGTAPVNLLRP
+451 QTVLSGTAPVNLLRP
-466 RARRLLLDALWA
+466 RARRLLLDALWTK
-478 RSGAAAR
+478 SGSAGR
-485 ADSYTATGD
+485 HTDP
-494 AELAA
+494 ELAA
-499 ELRSGFD
+499 ELRSSFD
-506 DDVTSEDAFQEFLD
+506 EDITSEDDFTGFLD
-520 AWWPELTPRGVLA
+520 AWWPELTPRAVLA
-533 AMADERRLSRWSR
+533 AMGDERRLGRWSR
-546 RVLNQGETRRL
+546 RVLNQGESRRL
-557 ARSLKRLGADGCGP
+557 ARSLARLGPDGKGA

-576 VALLDELET
+576 VALLDELEML
-585 VLGAPPRPRKRREA
+585 LGAPPRPRKRREL

-612 PRREETQ
+612 PTREETQ

-651 VGRRGRHATWTVV
+651 VGRRGRQATWTVV
-664 GDPAQS
+664 GDAAQS

-678 AQARDEA
+678 AEARDEA

-709 AARVLALAMPGARSP
+709 AAKVLHLAMPGMESP
-724 RAVRSTGVRPVFRV
+724 RAVRSTGVRPRFAAVGDGDLAATVR
-738 VEGGGRGGEGARGTA
+738 EEAR
-753 GGRGPEGGRGPDGG
+753 
-767 RGTDGR
+767 
-773 AAGTGRGRARG
+773 
-784 RRSGQGPAGGPAES
+784 
-798 PAEGLAEAVRAE
+798 
-810 AGRLLEQVDGTV
+810 RLLERVDGTV

-828 NRRAQAAR
+828 HRREQAAR
-836 WLSGLGDRVVAL
+836 WLAGLGDRVVAL

-862 VVSPAEIADESP
+862 VVSPADIADESP

-880 YVALTRATQALTVI
+880 YVALTRATQQLTVVS
-894 AADRDEPDAHG
+894 AARDEPDADG
-905 VPDLLRD
+905 VPDLLRE